1 MKYFKAAAAAITL
14 LLFAG
19 CAHTSTLTW
28 EKPLPDQQS
37 SSGNP
42 VVYNLTAV
50 NRGMYLFNCI
60 PLWSGSITNPN
71 RHKYIIGY
79 DNLDRAGMRRIMD
92 VHLDKWEADKVEDV
106 EVSSSSSGA
115 FTLWIVWRRTMRA
128 TGVAVKI
135 DPKNEKTVDID

>member
-1 MKYFKAAAAAITL
+1 
-14 LLFAG
+14 
-19 CAHTSTLTW
+19 
-28 EKPLPDQQS
+28 
-37 SSGNP
+37 
-42 VVYNLTAV
+42 
-50 NRGMYLFNCI
+50 
-60 PLWSGSITNPN
+60 
-71 RHKYIIGY
+71 
-79 DNLDRAGMRRIMD
+79 MRRIMD